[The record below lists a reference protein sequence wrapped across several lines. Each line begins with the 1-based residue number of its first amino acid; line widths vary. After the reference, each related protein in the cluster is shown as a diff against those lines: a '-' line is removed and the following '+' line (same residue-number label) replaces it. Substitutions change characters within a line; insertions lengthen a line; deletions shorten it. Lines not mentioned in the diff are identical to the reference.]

1 MTKLTF
7 VVPVYKVKYDLLQ
20 LCIDSI
26 LGQSS
31 ADIELILV
39 DDGSP
44 DDCGAICDANAEKD
58 SRIQVI
64 HKKNGGLSDARNSGL
79 LKCSTEWVTFV
90 DGDDW
95 VDKDFAETFFER
107 IKTQEEKADIYIYTG
122 YRNYP
127 SREVQCS
134 SAYPD
139 GTRFVTYEDREELQK
154 ECCLVPTKKGTS
166 ALFIGSGWAKIFR
179 TEYLKKEQL
188 LFPIV
193 PYGEDSIFFLY
204 SVEKAAIVEYVAKS
218 IYHYRDTEGGL
229 VRGYRDKADE
239 HHKIYCDAIF
249 KFAQEYNKKAE
260 FIDVLYY
267 RVFIAMQRCIEQK
280 FYNPNNPVKGHKRW
294 KECKTYMSSKPF
306 GDVYRHISFSR
317 LNRNNKIKYILMRLK
332 LYGLMQR
339 SKTKFQSN
347 QGVTTY
353 K

>member
-7 VVPVYKVKYDLLQ
+7 VVPVYKVKYDFLQ

-26 LGQSS
+26 LGQSCK
-31 ADIELILV
+31 DIELILV

-58 SRIQVI
+58 SRVRVI
-64 HKKNGGLSDARNSGL
+64 HKKNGGLSAARNSGL
-79 LKCSTEWVTFV
+79 LECSTEWVTFV

-95 VDKDFAETFFER
+95 VDEDFAESFFER
-107 IKTQEEKADIYIYTG
+107 IREQQEKADIYIYTG

-127 SREVQCS
+127 SREMKCS
-134 SAYPD
+134 AAFPD
-139 GTRFVTYEDREELQK
+139 GTRFVSYEEREGLQK

-179 TEYLKKEQL
+179 TEYLKEQEL
-188 LFPIV
+188 MFPIV

-204 SVEKAAIVEYVAKS
+204 SVEKASCVEYVAKT

-229 VRGYRDKADE
+229 VRGYRGNADKDQR
-239 HHKIYCDAIF
+239 IYCDEIF
-249 KFAQEYNKKAE
+249 KFAKTYNKSEE
-260 FIDVLYY
+260 FTGVLYY
-267 RVFIAMQRCIEQK
+267 RVFIAMQRCITQK
-280 FYNPNNPVKGHKRW
+280 FYNPNNPVKGNKRW
-294 KECKTYMSSKPF
+294 KECKAYMTSKPF
-306 GDVYRHISFSR
+306 CDVFRHIPFSS
-317 LNRNNKIKYILMRLK
+317 LNRNNKIKYILMKLK
-332 LYGLMQR
+332 LYGLMER
-339 SKTKFQSN
+339 SKAKFQSK